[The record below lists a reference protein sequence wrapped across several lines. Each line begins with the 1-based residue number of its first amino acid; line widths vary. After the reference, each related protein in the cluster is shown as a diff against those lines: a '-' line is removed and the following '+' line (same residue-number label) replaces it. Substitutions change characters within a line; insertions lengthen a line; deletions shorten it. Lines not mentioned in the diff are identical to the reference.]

1 MIIVLFGGGI
11 LILISLCRTLILLLA
26 VILVLRLMGKRQI
39 GQLQPAEL
47 VITILL
53 SQIAATPMQDNDIP
67 AVYTLMVLSAL
78 AGVEV
83 LLSAVSMKNRRVR
96 ELLDGVPMLIIK
108 DGRLLQDTMK
118 KLRYTIDDV
127 LEALRQKDVF
137 DISAVAYAVV
147 ETNGTLSVLL
157 RPGAQGVTVSYME
170 KEPKDPGMPFVVI
183 ADGEIMENGL
193 REAELDRPAVER
205 ILQKNKLRLGD
216 VFLLTCDKT
225 GKIYCVK
232 KEAGT

>member
-1 MIIVLFGGGI
+1 M
-11 LILISLCRTLILLLA
+11 LISLCRTLMLLLA
-26 VILVLRLMGKRQI
+26 VILVMRLMGKRQI

-67 AVYTLMVLSAL
+67 AVYTLMVLSVL

-83 LLSAVSMKNRRVR
+83 LLSAISMKNRRVR

-108 DGRLLQDTMK
+108 DGRLLQSTMK
-118 KLRYTIDDV
+118 KLRYTLDDV

-137 DISAVAYAVV
+137 DISTVAYAVV

-157 RPGAQGVTVSYME
+157 RPGAQGVTVSCLE

-183 ADGEIMENGL
+183 SDGEMMENGM
-193 REAELDRPAVER
+193 REAGLDRATIGR
-205 ILQKNKLRLGD
+205 ILNKDKLQLGD
-216 VFLLTCDKT
+216 VFLMTCDKT
-225 GKIYCVK
+225 GKIHCVK
-232 KEAGT
+232 KERKK